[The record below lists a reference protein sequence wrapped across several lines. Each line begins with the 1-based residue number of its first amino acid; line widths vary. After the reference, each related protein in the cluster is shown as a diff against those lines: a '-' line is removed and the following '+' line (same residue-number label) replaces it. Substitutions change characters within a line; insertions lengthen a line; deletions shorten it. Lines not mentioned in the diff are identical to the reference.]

1 MNKIVS
7 KENQKKLIIM
17 IVIIM
22 LFNFVMPN
30 YSLAINGGLFF
41 KPIAQFIAHV
51 ADLIIQVFQLYFIG
65 SGEMSIGDQYIIRY
79 SPGIIFTGT
88 LPAFDVNFINP
99 SKDYKVIE
107 VVAEEL
113 GGETNVTYYMDDL
126 DMENAAPFFEEN
138 GIIYQL
144 LRTGFLYDAKGRE
157 KFVTYPLDY
166 EVIDEETGE
175 YTDINDDLGKLRTTF
190 DQGWISSEPRNAGEI
205 LDAMEIKATDASK
218 EELENTWINGGN
230 NGNSSA
236 DIGPVEYNG
245 QEYKN
250 VHLTMTL
257 GNWSL
262 RSQKAENAEVYLTIY
277 SYEFTDE
284 EGNFFYEAYA
294 RLDLNNV
301 IPTKYSLQ
309 HTGRTIESI
318 AKQLQGFIATW
329 YKALKEV
336 ALVGLL
342 LVLVYVAIRMILSS
356 TAKDKA
362 KYKKMLVDW
371 VVAIFII
378 FIMQYLISITVT
390 VTTSISKFISANV
403 TGEYGED
410 ILMSTIRQRIGE
422 TPPNFMTVF
431 ADIVMYVALVVYT
444 VLFTAQYLKRTIYLA
459 FLIIISPLVAFTYP
473 LDKIKDGKAQAF
485 SSWLREYVYTS
496 LVQPVHLILYVMLVS
511 SAMEF
516 VKEIPIYAIVVIGFL
531 LPAEKFVKKM
541 FGFDRANT
549 IGNMTSALGGAA
561 IMNAIN
567 KIGSKG
573 GPKGKKGAGGG
584 ETAGGEGTSK
594 TRMANS
600 GTDPYEALRGGN
612 GANGASAGNAGGNS
626 GGNAGS
632 GTTTTGGANSTATAT
647 TAQTATGAS
656 TASTAPTLQNRA
668 TTKKGRFKK
677 VARGIGSAA
686 RGVGSVARK
695 YGKNAIRGVG
705 KVTGAAALGTIG
717 LAAGIATGDMSNAI
731 AGLTGGMAAGSRLGG
746 NVVDGMYKLPGAA
759 NGIRRDVVDTFR
771 EGAYGKDEAAR
782 IRFDKT
788 FKRSEG
794 YKNLIK
800 AHPGTEK
807 QVDEFLAA
815 GITDTSKM
823 GKAMDSGYSTG
834 EAIAYMKMA
843 DSKDCPDEVLYDKD
857 KFKTYLE
864 TNRIDSSRAEEIRKG
879 IVTFK

>member
-1 MNKIVS
+1 MQAHMFFGFGKEVTSLTWKDGDTTYWYHQKTKVHMPVITYVVGGLLTLAGVVFSIPTSGGSLVLSKIG
-7 KENQKKLIIM
+7 LAM
-17 IVIIM
+17 IAGSTASDFIVQEISERVTGGSVYKVDIEPHETV
-22 LFNFVMPN
+22 NISIA
-30 YSLAINGGLFF
+30 YSL
-41 KPIAQFIAHV
+41 KKSV
-51 ADLIIQVFQLYFIG
+51 A
-65 SGEMSIGDQYIIRY
+65 
-79 SPGIIFTGT
+79 
-88 LPAFDVNFINP
+88 
-99 SKDYKVIE
+99 
-107 VVAEEL
+107 
-113 GGETNVTYYMDDL
+113 TY
-126 DMENAAPFFEEN
+126 
-138 GIIYQL
+138 
-144 LRTGFLYDAKGRE
+144 
-157 KFVTYPLDY
+157 
-166 EVIDEETGE
+166 
-175 YTDINDDLGKLRTTF
+175 
-190 DQGWISSEPRNAGEI
+190 
-205 LDAMEIKATDASK
+205 
-218 EELENTWINGGN
+218 
-230 NGNSSA
+230 
-236 DIGPVEYNG
+236 
-245 QEYKN
+245 
-250 VHLTMTL
+250 
-257 GNWSL
+257 
-262 RSQKAENAEVYLTIY
+262 
-277 SYEFTDE
+277 
-284 EGNFFYEAYA
+284 
-294 RLDLNNV
+294 
-301 IPTKYSLQ
+301 
-309 HTGRTIESI
+309 
-318 AKQLQGFIATW
+318 
-329 YKALKEV
+329 YKALMEV

-342 LVLVYVAIRMILSS
+342 LAIVYVSIRMLTS
-356 TAKDKA
+356 TVSQDKA
-362 KYKKMLVDW
+362 KYKKMLGDCIT
-371 VVAIFII
+371 AICILFFLHFFINCVLKVI
-378 FIMQYLISITVT
+378 QSINNVFSGTVIENGKD
-390 VTTSISKFISANV
+390 V
-403 TGEYGED
+403 
-410 ILMSTIRQRIGE
+410 LMSTLRTEIGHD
-422 TPPNFMTVF
+422 PNNRDLSASFAKIVIYLVLVIYTIQFTV
-431 ADIVMYVALVVYT
+431 V
-444 VLFTAQYLKRTIYLA
+444 YLKRVINMA
-459 FLIIISPLVAFTYP
+459 FLTIIAPLVAFTYP
-473 LDKIKDGKAQAF
+473 LDKVKDGQAQGLNIWLKEF
-485 SSWLREYVYTS
+485 SFNALM
-496 LVQPVHLILYVMLVS
+496 QPIHMILYWI
-511 SAMEF
+511 F
-516 VKEIPIYAIVVIGFL
+516 VGGSIGFATQNPIYALVMIGFL
-531 LPAEKFVKKM
+531 KPGEKYVRQL
-541 FGFDRANT
+541 FGLESESSL
-549 IGNMTSALGGAA
+549 GKMTSALGGAA

-864 TNRIDSSRAEEIRKG
+864 TNRIDSSRAEEIRRG

>member
-1 MNKIVS
+1 M
-7 KENQKKLIIM
+7 KKL
-17 IVIIM
+17 
-22 LFNFVMPN
+22 L
-30 YSLAINGGLFF
+30 
-41 KPIAQFIAHV
+41 K
-51 ADLIIQVFQLYFIG
+51 VF
-65 SGEMSIGDQYIIRY
+65 
-79 SPGIIFTGT
+79 GT
-88 LPAFDVNFINP
+88 ESFRTNI
-99 SKDYKVIE
+99 SWIE
-107 VVAEEL
+107 
-113 GGETNVTYYMDDL
+113 
-126 DMENAAPFFEEN
+126 
-138 GIIYQL
+138 
-144 LRTGFLYDAKGRE
+144 
-157 KFVTYPLDY
+157 
-166 EVIDEETGE
+166 
-175 YTDINDDLGKLRTTF
+175 
-190 DQGWISSEPRNAGEI
+190 SEG
-205 LDAMEIKATDASK
+205 
-218 EELENTWINGGN
+218 ELEYKYTLVYIQERITKPANYETTGSYTIDTYVKEWVFTRVKVRKVETEGTGKEYK
-230 NGNSSA
+230 SSA
-236 DIGPVEYNG
+236 AE
-245 QEYKN
+245 
-250 VHLTMTL
+250 
-257 GNWSL
+257 L
-262 RSQKAENAEVYLTIY
+262 RDS
-277 SYEFTDE
+277 
-284 EGNFFYEAYA
+284 
-294 RLDLNNV
+294 
-301 IPTKYSLQ
+301 
-309 HTGRTIESI
+309 
-318 AKQLQGFIATW
+318 IATW
-329 YKALKEV
+329 YKVMMEI

-342 LVLVYVAIRMILSS
+342 SVLVYISIRMILTSV
-356 TAKDKA
+356 AEDKA
-362 KYKKMLVDW
+362 KYKKMLSDW
-371 VVAIFII
+371 VAAVCII
-378 FIMQYLISITVT
+378 FLLHYLMSITFT
-390 VTTSISKFISANV
+390 CTQAINDIFNANII
-403 TGEYGED
+403 GEDGED
-410 ILMSTIRQRIGE
+410 ILMTGVRNDIAHMREDNWRSFANNVIYLVLVIL
-422 TPPNFMTVF
+422 TV
-431 ADIVMYVALVVYT
+431 M
-444 VLFTAQYLKRTIYLA
+444 FTYQYLKRLIYIA
-459 FLIIISPLVAFTYP
+459 FLTMIAPIVALTYP
-473 LDKIKDGKAQAF
+473 LDKVKDGKAQAYGM
-485 SSWLREYVYTS
+485 WLREFIFSV
-496 LVQPVHLILYVMLVS
+496 LIQPVHLVVYYIILGVS
-511 SAMEF
+511 RDLIDKTSQAYNPF
-516 VKEIPIYAIVVIGFL
+516 YAIVAISFM
-531 LPAEKFVKKM
+531 LPAEKFIRKM
-541 FGFDRANT
+541 FGFDKSEANNA
-549 IGNMTSALGGAA
+549 IGSALGGAA
-561 IMNAIN
+561 LMNAI
-567 KIGSKG
+567 KKLGSKG

-600 GTDPYEALRGGN
+600 GTDPYGALRGG
-612 GANGASAGNAGGNS
+612 NGASAGNAGGNS

-864 TNRIDSSRAEEIRKG
+864 TNRIDSSRAEEIRRG